1 MQLNRPSKDLINK
14 NSRKFYQNK
23 NGQKYSLIQIS
34 NMHVRIRID
43 SLRKSR
49 FTRLSVPIR
58 IYTKDCRV
66 DDDKTH
72 SYMYYKLFMM
82 INQIACLIY

>member
-1 MQLNRPSKDLINK
+1 
-14 NSRKFYQNK
+14 
-23 NGQKYSLIQIS
+23 
-34 NMHVRIRID
+34 MHVRIRID

-66 DDDKTH
+66 DNDKTH
-72 SYMYYKLFMM
+72 SYIHYKLFLM
-82 INQIACLIY
+82 IKRIACHLHYHLSLFLQKQLLLTF

>member
-1 MQLNRPSKDLINK
+1 
-14 NSRKFYQNK
+14 
-23 NGQKYSLIQIS
+23 
-34 NMHVRIRID
+34 MHARIRID

-66 DDDKTH
+66 DYDKTH
-72 SYMYYKLFMM
+72 SYIHYKLFMM
-82 INQIACLIY
+82 IKLIACHLHYHLSYFSQKRFLLTF